1 MKSKVSNVPLNV
13 SVKSSE
19 NQKTYSNN
27 NADIANTFNE
37 YFASIFT
44 HDNNSDHNLGEQSD
58 PKIVLEDITLTNDEV
73 ITVLTNLNNNKAH
86 GPDGIPARL
95 LTETSS
101 QIAPSLCALYNKSL
115 RCGVL
120 PDDWKLANVVPVHKR
135 GEKSYVEN
143 YRPISLLSLVS
154 KVLEPTVFHN
164 IQHHVFQQI
173 NPCQHGFVPRKSCVT
188 QLIEV
193 SEQIGRKLDNGKQID
208 VIYLDMSKAFDKAYH
223 AQLMHRLHDFGFRGN
238 LLNWFSS
245 YLSNRYQQTTIG
257 GATSRPLAVTSGV
270 PQGSILGTLLFLLY
284 ENHLS
289 ESVGNSSIATF
300 ADDTKI
306 FKTVNNVSDASSLQE
321 DLTNFEDNSSKVNLI
336 LNAQKCKVMR
346 ITRKH
351 HKIEYPYKLH
361 DAVLESTVD
370 ERDLGVWTSSNLTW
384 SKHIEDQCAQSTK
397 MLGYV
402 RRSTLDIKTISV
414 RRTLYLTFVRSK
426 LCYASQVIKYTER
439 IQRRASKFILDLPF
453 ICDVSYSK
461 RLELLDLIPLCY
473 WHEFLDLMFYF
484 GCVNG
489 IININGN
496 ILPSIQIRQRATR
509 SADPDCL
516 KFTTPKCRTATFQ
529 RSFISRCARVW
540 NVLPKE
546 LRTKN
551 IA

>member
-1 MKSKVSNVPLNV
+1 M
-13 SVKSSE
+13 
-19 NQKTYSNN
+19 
-27 NADIANTFNE
+27 A
-37 YFASIFT
+37 
-44 HDNNSDHNLGEQSD
+44 
-58 PKIVLEDITLTNDEV
+58 
-73 ITVLTNLNNNKAH
+73 VLTNLNNNKAH

-101 QIAPSLCALYNKSL
+101 QIAPSLCALFNKSL

-143 YRPISLLSLVS
+143 YRPISLLSLIS
-154 KVLEPTVFHN
+154 KVLERCVFHN

-193 SEQIGRKLDNGKQID
+193 FEQIGRKLDNSKQID
-208 VIYLDMSKAFDKAYH
+208 VIYLDMSKAFDKVSH
-223 AQLMHRLHDFGFRGN
+223 AQLMHRLHEFGFRGN

-270 PQGSILGTLLFLLY
+270 PQGSILGPLLFLLY

-321 DLTNFEDNSSKVNLI
+321 DLTNFEENSSKVNLI

-361 DAVLESTVD
+361 DAVLESTVH

-402 RRSTLDIKTISV
+402 NPAAHES
-414 RRTLYLTFVRSK
+414 YLLS
-426 LCYASQVIKYTER
+426 
-439 IQRRASKFILDLPF
+439 
-453 ICDVSYSK
+453 
-461 RLELLDLIPLCY
+461 
-473 WHEFLDLMFYF
+473 
-484 GCVNG
+484 
-489 IININGN
+489 
-496 ILPSIQIRQRATR
+496 
-509 SADPDCL
+509 
-516 KFTTPKCRTATFQ
+516 
-529 RSFISRCARVW
+529 
-540 NVLPKE
+540 
-546 LRTKN
+546 
-551 IA
+551 